1 MNNNGFRPEL
11 YPIITQVVRMNG
23 KEYARAYQPDFDYL
37 IMEIYQP
44 KLQSQMA
51 SLIYRVQSEL
61 KIKNELLKVE
71 GKPSPLASHP
81 KGAFDLDSHF
91 EFSTAEAARL
101 LKVSSMT
108 IVRMA
113 NNGTLPCK
121 KIPNGYRRF
130 KRADVEKLL
139 PSNDPSPTLSTSGG
153 APLSGNA

>member
-61 KIKNELLKVE
+61 KIKNELLKIEV
-71 GKPSPLASHP
+71 KPSPVPSHP

-91 EFSTAEAARL
+91 ELSTAEAARL

-113 NNGTLPCK
+113 NDGILPCK
-121 KIPNGYRRF
+121 KMSKGYRRF
-130 KRADVEKLL
+130 KRTDVDKFLS
-139 PSNDPSPTLSTSGG
+139 SNDPSPTLSTS
-153 APLSGNA
+153 ASVSLSGNS